1 MKYTNGIKKHP
12 AARTRVFYRRFLPL
26 AAAAA
31 LTAAA
36 VTGCSG
42 GKTEETAATEQTVT
56 QAQTETA
63 TAALPNPMRE
73 VSDVLAFEVLGV
85 HMVAPAKGENV
96 KYFIINDEVAD
107 IQFDLDGV
115 SYTWRASNTA
125 EDFAGIFERFKEGTD
140 LTITYD
146 APDASSEAVIRTT
159 ESGGRLAGWK
169 WGGTNYT
176 LHTSSEISDEAIT
189 EVTRQLMELSLH
201 EN

>member
-1 MKYTNGIKKHP
+1 MRYSNGTKKHP
-12 AARTRVFYRRFLPL
+12 ADLTSALRRQFVPF
-26 AAAAA
+26 AAVIA

-42 GKTEETAATEQTVT
+42 GKTLETTAPAETTV
-56 QAQTETA
+56 QAPPETT
-63 TAALPNPMRE
+63 TAALPNPMQE
-73 VSDVLAFEVLGV
+73 VTDVLAFETLGV

-96 KYFIINDEVAD
+96 KYFIINGEVAD

-125 EDFAGIFERFKEGTD
+125 DDFAGIFERFKEGAEI
-140 LTITYD
+140 TITYD
-146 APDASSEAVIRTT
+146 APDASSDAVIRTT
-159 ESGGRLAGWK
+159 ESGGRLAQWK
-169 WGGTNYT
+169 WGDTNYT
-176 LHTSSEISDEAIT
+176 LHTAAETDDDTIT